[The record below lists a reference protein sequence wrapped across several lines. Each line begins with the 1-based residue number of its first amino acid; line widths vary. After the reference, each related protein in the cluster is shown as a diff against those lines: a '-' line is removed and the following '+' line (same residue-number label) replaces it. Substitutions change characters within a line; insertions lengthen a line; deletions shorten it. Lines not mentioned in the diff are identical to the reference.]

1 MKRII
6 FVITLVVSLV
16 LITSCNL
23 GPVVDEPKVP
33 DEVKQTIE
41 GEPNQD
47 SSNTETQNGNNG
59 TTEGKKEDSNRIDK
73 ILNKTFTAKGSTI
86 YIDSESIFSFTI
98 SKDDEGQYKLTGD
111 NGKWIFIIITDGKYY
126 FGEEELVI
134 AEDLKTITI
143 GNGKLYGTT

>member
-23 GPVVDEPKVP
+23 GPIGEPEVP

-73 ILNKTFTAKGSTI
+73 ILDKTFTAKGSPI

-98 SKDDEGQYKLTGD
+98 SKDDEGQYKLTG
-111 NGKWIFIIITDGKYY
+111 NSGNLVFIKITDGKYY

-134 AEDLKTITI
+134 SEDFKTITI
-143 GNGKLYGTT
+143 GENKIYGTTE